1 MFLDV
6 SDVDT
11 RYDLLVQSICQVSH
25 SFYFQPCGDV
35 KGIGLI
41 LHRGNCALK
50 KKKTSA
56 SAFIRQSIFDP
67 GAATSFFSLELKK
80 SHQCVLKCSQ
90 SVRFWQQSTNHQKEY
105 HYSQHYLS
113 L

>member
-11 RYDLLVQSICQVSH
+11 SYDLLVQSICQVSH

-50 KKKTSA
+50 KKKHRHQLLSDNPSLTPELPPPFLA
-56 SAFIRQSIFDP
+56 SNSKNPIN
-67 GAATSFFSLELKK
+67 
-80 SHQCVLKCSQ
+80 V
-90 SVRFWQQSTNHQKEY
+90 Y
-105 HYSQHYLS
+105 
-113 L
+113 